1 MMGLLQAQR
10 WLMLSVLC
18 IVVGTSVAQ
27 IDDPELFLIAD
38 EYDSSVTSGATQHP
52 RRLVPASARAQSASA
67 GWHAASS
74 AAAVELGVDDPE
86 LILALQS
93 KEDDKPLGESSTTSS
108 GLVAPRSVPAGKVTY
123 DRAASRILGSF
134 VIETIPGSNLARGQ
148 SELGEG
154 VQSQSTKSSEKPRQ
168 IGSKGQV
175 SDLEEEHHPQAGVK
189 DIITDAQKEMIAK
202 RNSTTSHG
210 SQTDFAKHIQNLAS
224 AIIEKEQLAPKLHR
238 LATQYLAEK
247 QQAHKQLKSETVRQL
262 SQMLL
267 KSKTVNTE
275 LLRMQTMSH
284 SQLATPEIGK
294 SYQFPMG
301 VNSTDTTR
309 IVLKVDGVE
318 FTDGEQFIAPEG
330 HIVGVKRCKRYL
342 DNHNVEAMVRK
353 AKTNVSRTQDE
364 FIILNAKSKKLMHEA
379 KLQQAENPKLRESVQ
394 DKLFMKQAADALA
407 ASRAAKSNFTLA
419 QATLK
424 QLQARQEENKA
435 KEIRNDNVD
444 AREAQVAGRE
454 KAVAER
460 EDVYKQAAVQ
470 LKNAAKQLKRAGE
483 SQTILSFPEK
493 EARLQEQLNELKI
506 SSQSVKEREQ
516 VVKNKEERLAARMRA
531 FGSAVE
537 VIVQKSTDASGGV
550 ADDWADRQ
558 TKHTTQ
564 DVGDFTASLQA
575 IRRKFNSRNPREA
588 AAAKDGIQIIQAVRK
603 VVETHAKVVENEQ
616 DTEGIVKKHNFR
628 IQEKQSAL
636 EQAHVHAGHAAKNN
650 SNQSSF

>member
-67 GWHAASS
+67 AASS

-93 KEDDKPLGESSTTSS
+93 KEDAKPLGESSATSS
-108 GLVAPRSVPAGKVTY
+108 GLVAPRSVPGKVTY

-134 VIETIPGSNLARGQ
+134 VIETIPGSNLARGH

-154 VQSQSTKSSEKPRQ
+154 VQSQSTKSSETPRQ

-175 SDLEEEHHPQAGVK
+175 SDLEEEPHPQAGVK
-189 DIITDAQKEMIAK
+189 EINTDAQKEMIAK
-202 RNSTTSHG
+202 RNSTTGHV

-330 HIVGVKRCKRYL
+330 HIVDVKRCKRYL
-342 DNHNVEAMVRK
+342 DNHNVEAMVQK
-353 AKTNVSRTQDE
+353 AKTNVSRTHDE

-394 DKLFMKQAADALA
+394 DKLFMKQATDALA

-419 QATLK
+419 QATLE
-424 QLQARQEENKA
+424 QLQTRQEENKA

-493 EARLQEQLNELKI
+493 EAKLQEQLNELKI

-558 TKHTTQ
+558 MKDTTQ

-575 IRRKFNSRNPREA
+575 IRRKFNSKNPREA
-588 AAAKDGIQIIQAVRK
+588 AAAKDGIQIIQAVRT
-603 VVETHAKVVENEQ
+603 VVETHAKAVENEQ
-616 DTEGIVKKHNFR
+616 DTGGIVKKHNFR

-636 EQAHVHAGHAAKNN
+636 EQAHVHAGHAAKNI